1 MKFINLLKKELSELI
16 NVQMIASLVM
26 IVAMFALIGS
36 VASDAID
43 DIKESTKTAKINI
56 IDRDETEF
64 TDELISMLKDTKG
77 VTLKEFNTEGDDYAE
92 LLKANKVDNLII
104 LPEGFT
110 ETFESGK
117 TPRLISIT
125 RMKSASTMSNVT
137 SGNDSAIYMINDVI
151 YDIITKNAGL
161 TEEQVEL
168 MSSPVEVTENTVVD
182 DKSAEIASGSI
193 ISKLSFQSSFLPIV
207 IFMLIMMTTQSLM
220 NAISSEKIDKTLET
234 LLSAPISRGSIIGSK
249 MLAATIIAIINAGVY
264 MFAFSKFISTAA
276 DPDIVEKAVGTLS
289 VDDALVKLG
298 LNLSAADY
306 VLIGLQLFFTIM
318 ICLSVSI
325 ILGALANDA
334 KSAQNLLLPIM
345 FLAMVPYF
353 VSILMDI
360 NELPTVVKYVLY
372 AIPFTH
378 TFSAISNLSFGN
390 MGLFFGGLIYQVI
403 VFAICMFFALRLFK
417 SDKILTISLN
427 LGQKSKFKKKKGQ
440 PEDE

>member
-1 MKFINLLKKELSELI
+1 
-16 NVQMIASLVM
+16 
-26 IVAMFALIGS
+26 
-36 VASDAID
+36 
-43 DIKESTKTAKINI
+43 
-56 IDRDETEF
+56 
-64 TDELISMLKDTKG
+64 
-77 VTLKEFNTEGDDYAE
+77 
-92 LLKANKVDNLII
+92 
-104 LPEGFT
+104 
-110 ETFESGK
+110 
-117 TPRLISIT
+117 
-125 RMKSASTMSNVT
+125 
-137 SGNDSAIYMINDVI
+137 
-151 YDIITKNAGL
+151 
-161 TEEQVEL
+161 
-168 MSSPVEVTENTVVD
+168 
-182 DKSAEIASGSI
+182 
-193 ISKLSFQSSFLPIV
+193 
-207 IFMLIMMTTQSLM
+207 MMTTQSLM

-403 VFAICMFFALRLFK
+403 VFAVCMFFALRLFK